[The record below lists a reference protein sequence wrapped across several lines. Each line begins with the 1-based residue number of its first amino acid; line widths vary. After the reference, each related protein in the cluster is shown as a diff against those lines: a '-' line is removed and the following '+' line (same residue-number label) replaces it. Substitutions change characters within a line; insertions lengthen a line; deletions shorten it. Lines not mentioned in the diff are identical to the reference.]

1 MLYLIITH
9 RLMNN
14 TAAHH
19 YSSSCL
25 TRRGKRQLEQSLEKG
40 IGTFNAVPLCQGTY
54 QDFKMETNHRH
65 DHREIHTITQSIPQA
80 IVIKILNMRNSKNV
94 YQQQQQRMK

>member
-1 MLYLIITH
+1 
-9 RLMNN
+9 MNH

-94 YQQQQQRMK
+94 YQQQQLRMK